1 MKKEFR
7 LRLQRDFDRVFR
19 SGRSITHQ
27 ELTLRYSPNNLNF
40 PRVAIVVSQ
49 KVAKKAAKRN
59 LLKRRL
65 KEIVRKRLNLIG
77 NWDLIFI
84 ARNRL
89 TEKEFLQ
96 LEAIVERLLK
106 ESKIHR

>member
-19 SGRSITHQ
+19 GGQSITHQ

-84 ARNRL
+84 ARSPL
-89 TEKEFLQ
+89 LKKEFPQ
-96 LEAIVERLLK
+96 LETIVERLLK